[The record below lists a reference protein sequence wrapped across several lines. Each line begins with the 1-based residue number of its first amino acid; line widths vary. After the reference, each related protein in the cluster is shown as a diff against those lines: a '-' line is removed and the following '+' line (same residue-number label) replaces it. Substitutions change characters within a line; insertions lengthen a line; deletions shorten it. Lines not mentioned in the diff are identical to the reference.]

1 MAHLRWLTW
10 TMATTRC
17 GSPPP
22 LLAPIV
28 STYSSLPGRLRWIS
42 LSLYIRWPAVRY
54 RFWKFYLWFL
64 NIHANHYRLLISR
77 ALFTSRS
84 PRITPRWSPS
94 VRPAQARPASCRFA
108 NTKIF
113 LSLYISP
120 TIYFWNKGAYI
131 YLLLKLTHKCS
142 SFSLAV
148 LLWAEM
154 SECMLRTQATVGRF
168 ICWKIF
174 FWNDWFIRIKLNSH
188 FFRIKILSSELEFI
202 AHIDAE
208 VRKKL
213 AKYRRLHKI

>member
-1 MAHLRWLTW
+1 MAHFRWLTW

-22 LLAPIV
+22 LQAPIV
-28 STYSSLPGRLRWIS
+28 STYSFLPGRLRWIS
-42 LSLYIRWPAVRY
+42 FSLCIRWPAVGY
-54 RFWKFYLWFL
+54 RFGKFPLWFL
-64 NIHANHYRLLISR
+64 NILANHYRLLISR

-84 PRITPRWSPS
+84 PRTTPRWSPS
-94 VRPAQARPASCRFA
+94 VRLAQARPASCRFA

-113 LSLYISP
+113 PSLYISP

-168 ICWKIF
+168 NVFKSIF
-174 FWNDWFIRIKLNSH
+174 FGM
-188 FFRIKILSSELEFI
+188 
-202 AHIDAE
+202 IDLFE
-208 VRKKL
+208 
-213 AKYRRLHKI
+213 

>member
-17 GSPPP
+17 VSPPP
-22 LLAPIV
+22 PLAPIV

-42 LSLYIRWPAVRY
+42 LSLCIRWPAVRY

-64 NIHANHYRLLISR
+64 NIHANNYRLLISR

-84 PRITPRWSPS
+84 PRTTPRWSPS

-168 ICWKIF
+168 NVFKSIF
-174 FWNDWFIRIKLNSH
+174 LEWLIYSNKIKLSLFQDQDSFLWAGIH
-188 FFRIKILSSELEFI
+188 CTHRCWG
-202 AHIDAE
+202 A
-208 VRKKL
+208 
-213 AKYRRLHKI
+213 